1 MKDFNNYNK
10 KFTEASSINLN
21 IGKKVKL
28 ISPVSIYEIGS
39 NFTVI
44 NDTDYDYELTLLGLG
59 ETFLQDE
66 LGKVVKING
75 SKNVIGNMFEEI
87 IIPVVQDVKIEKKI
101 TRTII
106 EQIEGSQGIQGIKGD
121 TGDKGFT
128 GPMGPTGPIG
138 EMGTNGKDGEQG
150 IKGDTG
156 EQGIK
161 GDTGEQG
168 IKGDTG
174 EQGIKGDTGEQ
185 GIKGDKGDTGEQGI
199 KGDKGDTGEQGLQ
212 GIQGLSGKD
221 GSDGSQGI
229 PGVLG
234 EKGEQGI
241 QGLQGISGKD
251 GKDGKQ
257 GQKGISGVDGKDGID
272 GKKGDTGDSGILEV
286 SYPLKINDKSLSIET
301 QFLTD
306 IVTNSSKGNT
316 AQGGG
321 GSNVAIYKDGE
332 RYINVV
338 KSINFTGSGVT
349 VTKDGN
355 KLTVN
360 INSSTSTEETPTEGA
375 PTPNPPTINYI
386 TNLSLNTNGELV
398 ATYSN
403 GEEITIGDVVEL
415 DQPLDGGTFN

>member
-10 KFTEASSINLN
+10 KFTEANSINLN

-28 ISPVSIYEIGS
+28 ISPISIYEIGS

-75 SKNVIGNMFEEI
+75 SKNVIGNIFEEI
-87 IIPVVQDVKIEKKI
+87 IIPIVQDVKIEKKI

-121 TGDKGFT
+121 TGDRGFS
-128 GPMGPTGPIG
+128 GPMGPTGPTGAI
-138 EMGTNGKDGEQG
+138 GTNGKDGEQG

-168 IKGDTG
+168 IKGDKGDAGEQGIKGDTG

-185 GIKGDKGDTGEQGI
+185 GIKGDKGDA
-199 KGDKGDTGEQGLQ
+199 GEQGLQ
-212 GIQGLSGKD
+212 GLQGLSGKD
-221 GSDGSQGI
+221 GKD
-229 PGVLG
+229 
-234 EKGEQGI
+234 GEQG
-241 QGLQGISGKD
+241 K
-251 GKDGKQ
+251 
-257 GQKGISGVDGKDGID
+257 
-272 GKKGDTGDSGILEV
+272 TGDSGILEV

-306 IVTNSSKGNT
+306 IVTNSSKGNV

-338 KSINFTGSGVT
+338 KSINFTGTGVT
-349 VTKDGN
+349 VSKDGN

-360 INSSTSTEETPTEGA
+360 INSSTTPTEEAPPTEGA
-375 PTPNPPTINYI
+375 PTPNPPTMNYI
-386 TNLSLNTNGELV
+386 TNLSLNTNGELI

-403 GEEITIGDVVEL
+403 GTEINIGDVVEL